1 VPEQSDETAAAMRHC
16 HQVAPAQAAVVQARL
31 DALENEVTHL
41 SQANPQARMVRDL
54 YTLMGRVEVHL
65 NTPAKAGE
73 AAITIKAILLS
84 PAGQK
89 LLGALATMALA
100 AAAAAFG
107 GGLMTGGG

>member
-1 VPEQSDETAAAMRHC
+1 VADPDECAAALRHFP
-16 HQVAPAQAAVVQARL
+16 QVAPAQAEVVQARL
-31 DALENEVTHL
+31 DALEDEVAHL

-54 YTLMGRVEVHL
+54 YTLMGRVVVHL
-65 NTPAKAGE
+65 TTPAKAGE
-73 AAITIKAILLS
+73 GAITIKAILLS